1 MFEWLEKKEEEFGQ
15 VIYMHEFFQRRVDT
29 FFEKSREFQDRAE
42 ALHVR
47 QGQPIDQDP
56 YAAPLMSRARQEM
69 EKAKKWNTQLQWILK
84 QYRKKAQ
91 KEQAVVSV
99 ETAPT
104 WGMNFQ
110 ISKPQKID

>member
-69 EKAKKWNTQLQWILK
+69 EKAKKDGS
-84 QYRKKAQ
+84 KAT
-91 KEQAVVSV
+91 ESTEV
-99 ETAPT
+99 
-104 WGMNFQ
+104 
-110 ISKPQKID
+110 